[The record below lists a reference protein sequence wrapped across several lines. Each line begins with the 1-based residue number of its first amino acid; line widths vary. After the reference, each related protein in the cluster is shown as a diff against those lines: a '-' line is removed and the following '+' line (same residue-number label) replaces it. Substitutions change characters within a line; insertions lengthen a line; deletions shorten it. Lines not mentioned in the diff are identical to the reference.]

1 VSVKE
6 DEDARASIVR
16 YLRHVATVEVG
27 TLLGIFGPQAR
38 ELTDMIAGWV
48 ENRLDEKWAG
58 AMRAREH
65 AREAI
70 IK

>member
-1 VSVKE
+1 
-6 DEDARASIVR
+6 
-16 YLRHVATVEVG
+16 VG